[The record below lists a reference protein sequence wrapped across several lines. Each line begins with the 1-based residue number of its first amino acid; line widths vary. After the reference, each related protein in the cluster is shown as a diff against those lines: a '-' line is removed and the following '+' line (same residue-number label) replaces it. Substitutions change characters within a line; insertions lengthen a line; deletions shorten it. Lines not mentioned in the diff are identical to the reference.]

1 MGNGAW
7 CGLGLEC
14 VGLCREDTHRGRQ
27 QAQDLRHKQEAIKKL
42 QSKVGPDLLWG
53 VGVLFRTAPLQE
65 RSLGGRPSKTLL
77 CGHHELTN
85 SLRKPRMF
93 SQKKP
98 PCFSCS
104 CDSCTCVFSPVPG
117 TQPEPVGGNYLYYN
131 YHYAL
136 SCLTSTHQGS
146 WIFSLTTVNLTC
158 RGRNT

>member
-14 VGLCREDTHRGRQ
+14 VGLCGEDTQSRY
-27 QAQDLRHKQEAIKKL
+27 KQEALKKP

-53 VGVLFRTAPLQE
+53 MGVLFRIAPLQE
-65 RSLGGRPSKTLL
+65 RNLGGCPSKTLL

-85 SLRKPRMF
+85 SLRKPRTF

-104 CDSCTCVFSPVPG
+104 CDSCTCVFRPVPG
-117 TQPEPVGGNYLYYN
+117 TQSEPVGGNYLYYN
-131 YHYAL
+131 YHYVL
-136 SCLTSTHQGS
+136 SCLTSTHQGP
-146 WIFSLTTVNLTC
+146 WIFSLAPVNLTC
-158 RGRNT
+158 